1 MRTKINTGNLLWII
15 GVLQPVA
22 ADEIRTYLTTILDD
36 AGTIPS
42 VAEIHKFCLAQTDD
56 RHLVRVSREPDLFS
70 LTLLGN
76 QYLSETQRK
85 SRDKAR
91 IYLLREA
98 YKGRLTMSSEVDA
111 TGLDGAAPSTDAR
124 PIEKGTEANKLG
136 PVVPSGQAYWP
147 RFSRQLSDETG
158 PSQTSRDTFLPFL
171 SFATAEQIGVAC
183 RSEPDSSS
191 ITFSVLGAMLGI
203 SPKLIQQI
211 ARRPARHYRSFELA
225 KRGGGVRPIESPR
238 VFLKVIQRFLLDY
251 ILHGLPVS
259 DRVFSFR
266 PGTSIADN
274 ASNHVAKDYVAAI
287 DIENFFGS
295 ITREQVFAH
304 LRASDFSDRSA
315 VLISALVTKDNV
327 LPQGAA
333 TSPAISNSLLFE
345 FDHRMSRLTEKL
357 GITYT
362 RYADDISVSGSDK
375 ATIEKVIEVAG
386 AELLRDY
393 GLRLNTKKTRISS
406 KYGQQK
412 VTGLVVNEKVWPPR
426 QFRRQVRAAFHNA
439 EREHHVSEDQLRKL
453 SGYLSYL
460 SSFDAMRGSADL
472 DRYQQIIRDLRAPE
486 PGE

>member
-1 MRTKINTGNLLWII
+1 MRTKFNTGNLLWIV

-22 ADEIRTYLTTILDD
+22 AAEIRTYLTTVLDD

-42 VAEIHKFCLAQTDD
+42 GADIHKFCLAQTDQ
-56 RHLVRVSREPDLFS
+56 RHLVRISREAGLFS

-76 QYLSETQRK
+76 QYLSKSQRK

-98 YKGRLTMSSEVDA
+98 YKGRLTMSREVDA
-111 TGLDGAAPSTDAR
+111 TGLDGVAPSTDAR
-124 PIEKGTEANKLG
+124 LVEKGTEANKIAS
-136 PVVPSGQAYWP
+136 VVPSGQFYWP
-147 RFSRQLSDETG
+147 RFSRQLSEQTG

-171 SFATAEQIGVAC
+171 SFATVDQIAVAC
-183 RSEPDSSS
+183 RSEFEVAS
-191 ITFSVLGAMLGI
+191 INFSVLGLMLGI
-203 SPKLIQQI
+203 TPKLIQQI
-211 ARRPARHYRSFELA
+211 ARRPGRHYRSFELA

-251 ILHGLPVS
+251 ILHVLPVS
-259 DRVFSFR
+259 ETVFSFR
-266 PGTSIADN
+266 PGVSIADN
-274 ASNHVAKDYVAAI
+274 ASRHVAKDYVANI

-295 ITREQVFAH
+295 ITRDQVFVL
-304 LRASDFSDRSA
+304 LRASDFDDRSA
-315 VLISALVTKDNV
+315 ALISALVTKDNV

-345 FDHRMSRLTEKL
+345 FDNRMSRLTAEVGL
-357 GITYT
+357 TYS
-362 RYADDISVSGSDK
+362 RYADDISISGSHK
-375 ATIEKVIEVAG
+375 AAIEKVIEMVG

-393 GLRLNTKKTRISS
+393 GLRLNARKTRVSS

-426 QFRRQVRAAFHNA
+426 QFRREVRAAFHNA
-439 EREHHVSEDQLRKL
+439 EREQQASEEQIKKL

-460 SSFDAMRGSADL
+460 RSFDAMNGSNDL
-472 DRYQQIIRDLRAPE
+472 DRYQKIIHDLRSAQTQ
-486 PGE
+486 